1 MIKRDFILR
10 WAQELAKVLATL
22 LGKEPS
28 LSLEILDEAYV
39 DLLGFDP
46 TLLNDIPEGE
56 WMDYLTLDRQLNEG
70 QLDFLAQLLAK
81 EAEYRFLQQDMLFSR
96 LKCQQALCIFEYLEI
111 TQGIFSFE
119 RQEVM
124 GKLQRILAENWG

>member
-1 MIKRDFILR
+1 MIRKDYILR

-22 LGKEPS
+22 LGKAPD
-28 LSLEILDEAYV
+28 LSLDILDEAYR
-39 DLLGFDP
+39 DLLAFDP
-46 TLLNDIPEGE
+46 NRLNDIPEGE
-56 WMDYLTLDRQLNEG
+56 WMDYLTLDRQFNEG
-70 QLDFLAQLLAK
+70 QLDFLAQLIAK
-81 EAEYRFLQQDMLFSR
+81 EAEFRFLQQEALSSR
-96 LKCQQALCIFEYLEI
+96 LKCRQALCIFEYLEV